1 MKLGENF
8 HLIRQFISNKFHED
22 LRKIV
27 NFLLM
32 ANFWKCVVFLHR
44 PYFTHI
50 KLISFIDFSS
60 CRRWIYRWVRA
71 SLPIQAGLLVLL
83 GVLSFAPIAIWKE
96 EVLCTV
102 QNNFR
107 DSIEPMMT
115 WNNGPPPTWYV
126 PKLTM
131 PKYFDLNWIL
141 CWKNI

>member
-1 MKLGENF
+1 MVF
-8 HLIRQFISNKFHED
+8 HQGK
-22 LRKIV
+22 
-27 NFLLM
+27 
-32 ANFWKCVVFLHR
+32 
-44 PYFTHI
+44 
-50 KLISFIDFSS
+50 ISFVNFSS

-115 WNNGPPPTWYV
+115 WNNGPPPT
-126 PKLTM
+126 
-131 PKYFDLNWIL
+131 
-141 CWKNI
+141 